1 MGGALSGL
9 VTEKSVPLK
18 SIEKLFSGYQSQPST
33 ECPIAGDSGGRLAAS
48 AVPQKELVE
57 PRDQVLQADGLPRG
71 KERSR
76 PRSGRRKLTKQERG
90 FHAKMLARL
99 IMEKS
104 RTLVV

>member
-57 PRDQVLQADGLPRG
+57 PRDHVSKLMASRVARNVLAPGQG
-71 KERSR
+71 E
-76 PRSGRRKLTKQERG
+76 EN
-90 FHAKMLARL
+90 
-99 IMEKS
+99 
-104 RTLVV
+104 